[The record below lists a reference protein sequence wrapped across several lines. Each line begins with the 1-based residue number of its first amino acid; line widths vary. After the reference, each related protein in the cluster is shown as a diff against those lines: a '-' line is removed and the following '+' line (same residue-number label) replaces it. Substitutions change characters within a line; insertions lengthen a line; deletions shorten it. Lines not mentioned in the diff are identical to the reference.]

1 VVFERPNRLFGGE
14 VPSGKSQASGG
25 LLSPKECEEIGG
37 TKRTPPRGYEAALE
51 RNIEAQ
57 RAVGHRVGE
66 LRGTLA
72 ALQKPTL
79 SLRFN

>member
-1 VVFERPNRLFGGE
+1 MFERPNRLFSGE

-25 LLSPKECEEIGG
+25 LLSPKECEEIG